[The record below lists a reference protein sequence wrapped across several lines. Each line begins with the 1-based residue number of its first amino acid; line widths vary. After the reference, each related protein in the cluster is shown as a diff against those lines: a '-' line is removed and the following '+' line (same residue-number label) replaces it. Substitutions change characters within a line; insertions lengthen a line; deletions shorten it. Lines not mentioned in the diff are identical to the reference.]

1 MRIINKSARSFRMN
15 QIFLS
20 VSRSGLALLAGILA
34 LPAWASDII
43 ALDVASL
50 PGDKTEIKV
59 SFNEPITAP
68 QSYTIDQPARIA
80 IDLDGV
86 KNRLGER
93 NRDLGAG
100 NARSITLVEA
110 GDRTRMI
117 VNLTNLVPY
126 STRVEGNNLFVLVG
140 ENNVASSLP
149 PASPAVPPAKANQTA
164 AARPRSSKKLIN
176 NIDFQR
182 GEQGEGNVII
192 ELSDSSVNPDI
203 REQGNKIRLNFAGTE
218 LPEALRARLDVKDF
232 ATPVQY
238 VAASGS
244 PAGSSIVIEPTGNY
258 EYMVYQANNL
268 LTVSIKPQSKEERQ
282 RADVPQYKGE
292 KLSLNFQDI
301 EVRSVLQL
309 IADFT
314 ELNLVASDAVQGNI
328 TLRLQNVPWDQALD
342 LVLRTK
348 GLDKRLI
355 GNVLMVDLAE
365 GIAARE
371 RQELES
377 RKQIAE
383 LAPLYRERIQVNYA
397 KADKIVELF
406 KATANTGN
414 TSSKGD
420 DRGTITHDER
430 TNSIIAY
437 QTQDK
442 LDELRRIISELDVPV
457 KQVMIEARLVEANET
472 FGKEL
477 GVKWSGSFKSGGY
490 AGGNT
495 RSTIGGGTIGGSPN
509 TFVDL
514 GATAA
519 SSAMA
524 FGYIKDN
531 ILLNLELSAM
541 QRSGH
546 GEIISQP
553 KVMVAN
559 QQTAKVMKG
568 EEIPY
573 QESSGGASGSTTT
586 SFKEAVLSLEVTPQ
600 ITPDNKISME
610 VRVNKDRADFT
621 NKVNGVPPILKQEVS
636 ASIIVPDGETVVIG
650 GVFEGEKT
658 KSVAKVPFL
667 GDLPFIGGLF
677 RRNSVTDEKRELL
690 IFITP
695 RILSEHGVSVTAL
708 P

>member
-1 MRIINKSARSFRMN
+1 MKTINKSAQRGFRMN
-15 QIFLS
+15 NVFSSMVRTGLVSLLGVFSLS
-20 VSRSGLALLAGILA
+20 ALAA
-34 LPAWASDII
+34 DII

-80 IDLDGV
+80 IDLDGT

-93 NRDLGAG
+93 NRDLGNG

-110 GDRTRMI
+110 GERTRMI

-140 ENNVASSLP
+140 ENAGGALPASTASTARP
-149 PASPAVPPAKANQTA
+149 PATASQTA
-164 AARPRSSKKLIN
+164 TRRSEKHAIN

-192 ELSDSSVNPDI
+192 ELSDTSVNPDI
-203 REQGNKIRLNFAGTE
+203 REQGNKIRLSFSGTE
-218 LPEALRARLDVKDF
+218 LPEALRARLDVRDF

-238 VAASGS
+238 VAASGTS
-244 PAGSSIVIEPTGNY
+244 SGSSIVIEPTGKY
-258 EYMVYQANNL
+258 EYLVYQLGNQ
-268 LTVSIKPQSKEERQ
+268 LTVSIKPQTQEEQRQ
-282 RADVPQYKGE
+282 RADIPFYKGE

-314 ELNLVASDAVQGNI
+314 ELNLVASDAVQGSI

-348 GLDKRLI
+348 GLDKRLV

-383 LAPLYRERIQVNYA
+383 LAPLYRELIQVNYA
-397 KADKIVELF
+397 KAADIANLF
-406 KATANTGN
+406 KSAASAGGVSNN
-414 TSSKGD
+414 RD
-420 DRGTITHDER
+420 ERGSVTVDER

-442 LDELRRIISELDVPV
+442 LDELRRIVTQLDIPV
-457 KQVMIEARLVEANET
+457 KQVMIEARIVEANED
-472 FGKEL
+472 FAKEL
-477 GVKWSGSFKSGGY
+477 GVKWGGGLTSGG
-490 AGGNT
+490 NIHSVT
-495 RSTIGGGTIGGSPN
+495 GGSSSGGA
-509 TFVDL
+509 FVDF
-514 GATAA
+514 GP
-519 SSAMA
+519 SSKTPTSSIA
-524 FGYIKDN
+524 FGYLKN
-531 ILLNLELSAM
+531 GLTLNLELIAM
-541 QRSGH
+541 QKSGY

-553 KVMVAN
+553 KVMAAN

-573 QESSGGASGSTTT
+573 QEQTGGTTGGSST
-586 SFKEAVLSLEVTPQ
+586 SFKEALLSLEVTPQ
-600 ITPDNKISME
+600 ITPDNRISME
-610 VRVNKDRADFT
+610 VKITKDRADR
-621 NKVNGVPPILKQEVS
+621 VNAVGGVPAILKQEVS
-636 ASIIVPDGETVVIG
+636 ANVLVADGETVVIG
-650 GVFEGEKT
+650 GVFEGEKS
-658 KSVAKVPFL
+658 KSIEKVPFL
-667 GDLPFIGGLF
+667 GDLPLIGQLF
-677 RRNSVTDEKRELL
+677 RRNSVEDNKRELL
-690 IFITP
+690 VFITP
-695 RILSEHGVSVTAL
+695 RILNEHGVTTASTL

>member
-1 MRIINKSARSFRMN
+1 MN
-15 QIFLS
+15 NLFLLFK
-20 VSRSGLALLAGILA
+20 RTGLASLVGVFSLSTLAA
-34 LPAWASDII
+34 DII

-59 SFNEPITAP
+59 SFNEPPAAP

-80 IDLDGV
+80 IDLDGA

-93 NRDLGAG
+93 NRELGNG

-110 GDRTRMI
+110 GNRTRMI
-117 VNLTNLVPY
+117 VNLTNLAPY

-140 ENNVASSLP
+140 DSSAASTLP
-149 PASPAVPPAKANQTA
+149 PASVATTSA
-164 AARPRSSKKLIN
+164 ASPQAATSARSSSSKRLIS

-192 ELSDSSVNPDI
+192 ELSDASVNPDI
-203 REQGNKIRLNFAGTE
+203 REQGNKIRLNFAATE

-244 PAGSSIVIEPTGNY
+244 GAGSSIVIEPTGSY
-258 EYMVYQANNL
+258 EYMVYQLGNR
-268 LTVSIKPQSKEERQ
+268 LTVSIKPQTQEERQ
-282 RADVPQYKGE
+282 RSDIPLYKGE

-314 ELNLVASDAVQGNI
+314 ELNLVASDAVQGSI

-348 GLDKRLI
+348 GLDKRLV

-365 GIAARE
+365 GIANRE

-383 LAPLYRERIQVNYA
+383 LSPLYRELIQVNYA
-397 KADKIVELF
+397 KADKIAELF
-406 KATANTGN
+406 KSAASTGGSRDERGSV
-414 TSSKGD
+414 TVD
-420 DRGTITHDER
+420 DR

-442 LDELRRIISELDVPV
+442 LDELRRIVAQLDIPV
-457 KQVMIEARLVEANET
+457 KQVMIEARIVEANED
-472 FGKEL
+472 FAKNL
-477 GVKWSGSFKSGGY
+477 GVTWGGELLSGG
-490 AGGNT
+490 NIK
-495 RSTIGGGTIGGSPN
+495 SIKGGSSGGS
-509 TFVDL
+509 FVDL
-514 GATAA
+514 GVKSPINPT
-519 SSAMA
+519 SSIA
-524 FGYIKDN
+524 FGYLKN
-531 ILLNLELSAM
+531 GLTLNLELTAM
-541 QRSGH
+541 QKSGF

-553 KVMVAN
+553 KVMTAN

-568 EEIPY
+568 EEIP
-573 QESSGGASGSTTT
+573 T
-586 SFKEAVLSLEVTPQ
+586 
-600 ITPDNKISME
+600 
-610 VRVNKDRADFT
+610 DF
-621 NKVNGVPPILKQEVS
+621 VGFDV
-636 ASIIVPDGETVVIG
+636 
-650 GVFEGEKT
+650 
-658 KSVAKVPFL
+658 
-667 GDLPFIGGLF
+667 
-677 RRNSVTDEKRELL
+677 
-690 IFITP
+690 
-695 RILSEHGVSVTAL
+695 
-708 P
+708 

>member
-1 MRIINKSARSFRMN
+1 MRAINKSAQRSFRMN
-15 QIFLS
+15 KIFPGF
-20 VSRSGLALLAGILA
+20 SRTSLALWVGVFS
-34 LPAWASDII
+34 LPVWAADII

-59 SFNEPITAP
+59 SFNEPPAAP

-80 IDLDGV
+80 IDLDGA

-110 GDRTRMI
+110 GNRTRMI
-117 VNLTNLVPY
+117 VNLTNLAPY

-140 ENNVASSLP
+140 DSSAASTLP
-149 PASPAVPPAKANQTA
+149 PASTSTTSVAPSQA
-164 AARPRSSKKLIN
+164 ATRARSTSKRLIS

-192 ELSDSSVNPDI
+192 DLSDASVNPDV
-203 REQGNKIRLNFAGTE
+203 RQQGNKIRLNFAGTE

-244 PAGSSIVIEPTGNY
+244 GAGSSIVIEPTGNY
-258 EYMVYQANNL
+258 EYMVYQLGNR
-268 LTVSIKPQSKEERQ
+268 LTVSIKPQTQEERQ
-282 RADVPQYKGE
+282 RADIPLYKGE

-314 ELNLVASDAVQGNI
+314 ELNLVASDAVQGSI

-348 GLDKRLI
+348 GLDKRLV

-365 GIAARE
+365 GIAERE

-383 LAPLYRERIQVNYA
+383 LSPLYRELIQVNYA
-397 KADKIVELF
+397 KADKIAELF
-406 KATANTGN
+406 KSAANTSGN
-414 TSSKGD
+414 NRD
-420 DRGTITHDER
+420 ERGSVTVDER

-442 LDELRRIISELDVPV
+442 LDELRHIVAQLDVPV
-457 KQVMIEARLVEANET
+457 RQVMIEARLVEANED
-472 FGKEL
+472 FSKGL
-477 GVKWSGSFKSGGY
+477 GVKWGGQFERSS
-490 AGGNT
+490 ARSSIKPGTGTGGLFT
-495 RSTIGGGTIGGSPN
+495 
-509 TFVDL
+509 DL
-514 GATAA
+514 GAIDPT
-519 SSAMA
+519 SSIA
-524 FGYIKDN
+524 FGYLKDN
-531 ILLNLELSAM
+531 VLLNLELSAM
-541 QRSGH
+541 QKSGH

-553 KVMVAN
+553 KVMTAN

-573 QESSGGASGSTTT
+573 QEQTGGTTGGSST
-586 SFKEAVLSLEVTPQ
+586 SFKDALLSLEVTPQ
-600 ITPDNKISME
+600 ITPDNRVSME
-610 VRVNKDRADFT
+610 VKVTKDRADHA
-621 NKVNGVPPILKQEVS
+621 NKVNGVPPILKQEVN
-636 ASIIVPDGETVVIG
+636 AHVLVADGETVVIG

-658 KSVAKVPFL
+658 RSVEKVPFL
-667 GDLPFIGGLF
+667 GDLPFVGRLF
-677 RRNSVTDEKRELL
+677 KRDSVVNSKKELL

-695 RILSEHGVSVTAL
+695 RILSEQGVAVSAL